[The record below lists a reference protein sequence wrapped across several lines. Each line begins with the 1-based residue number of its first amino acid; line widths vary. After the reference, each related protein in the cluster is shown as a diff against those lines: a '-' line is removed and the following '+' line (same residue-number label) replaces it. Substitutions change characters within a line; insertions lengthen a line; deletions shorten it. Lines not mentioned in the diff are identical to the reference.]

1 VPYRHPGKAFLSRYG
16 DIQSEED
23 IYRYVDFLRRESGL
37 GDEPPIELSVIYDHF
52 GIPTPMRA
60 PLDEQQGILV
70 DSSTGIILIKE
81 DDSIV
86 RQRFTEGHELVEL
99 LFDAVAEA
107 RQSSALPNWSEPHKE
122 RLCDQGA
129 ADLLM
134 PRSSF
139 IPRLYQLGISM
150 NTARSLATLYQTS
163 LMSTL
168 VRMMQQGEG
177 NCALVVWHHALKP
190 TETRNTTVPSK
201 EKLRIWWRTQTSDWT
216 GGYIPKDKSVAEES
230 LILET
235 FQSGLPMS
243 GEEVLHL
250 GWGTIDCHIEALP
263 IQVGDK
269 ACVVS
274 LVQSVE

>member
-1 VPYRHPGKAFLSRYG
+1 MPYRHPGKAFLSRYG

-37 GDEPPIELSVIYDHF
+37 SDEPPIDLSVVYDHF

-86 RQRFTEGHELVEL
+86 RQRFTEGHELMEL
-99 LFDAVAEA
+99 LFDAVAEV
-107 RQSSALPNWSEPHKE
+107 RQSSALPSWSEPHKE

-139 IPRLYQLGISM
+139 IPKLYQLGISM
-150 NTARSLATLYQTS
+150 NTARSLATVYQTS

-168 VRMMQQGEG
+168 VRMIQQGEG

-190 TETRNTTVPSK
+190 TETRNQTVQSK

-230 LILET
+230 LIVET
-235 FQSGLPMS
+235 FLSGLPMTGRES
-243 GEEVLHL
+243 LHL
-250 GWGTIDCHIEALP
+250 GWGTIVCQIEALP
-263 IQVGDK
+263 IQIGDK
-269 ACVVS
+269 SCVVS
-274 LVQSVE
+274 LLHSLA

>member
-37 GDEPPIELSVIYDHF
+37 DDEPPIELSVIYDHF

-99 LFDAVAEA
+99 LFDAVAEV

-139 IPRLYQLGISM
+139 IPKLYQSGISM

-235 FQSGLPMS
+235 FQSGLPTS
-243 GEEVLHL
+243 GQEVLHL

>member
-37 GDEPPIELSVIYDHF
+37 DDEPPIELSVIYDHF

-99 LFDAVAEA
+99 LFDAVAEV

-139 IPRLYQLGISM
+139 IPKLYQLGISM
-150 NTARSLATLYQTS
+150 NAARSLATLYQTS

-235 FQSGLPMS
+235 FQSGLPTS
-243 GEEVLHL
+243 GQEVLHL

>member
-139 IPRLYQLGISM
+139 IPKLYQLGISM

-235 FQSGLPMS
+235 FQSGLPAS
-243 GEEVLHL
+243 GQEMLHL
-250 GWGTIDCHIEALP
+250 GWGTIVCHIEALP
-263 IQVGDK
+263 IQIGDK
-269 ACVVS
+269 PCVVS
-274 LVQSVE
+274 LLHSLA

>member
-1 VPYRHPGKAFLSRYG
+1 MPYRHPGKAFLSRYG

-37 GDEPPIELSVIYDHF
+37 DDEPPIELSVIYDHF

-99 LFDAVAEA
+99 LFDAVAEV

-139 IPRLYQLGISM
+139 IPKLYQLGISM
-150 NTARSLATLYQTS
+150 NAARSLATLYQTS

-235 FQSGLPMS
+235 FQSGLPTS
-243 GEEVLHL
+243 GQEVLHL